1 MNPKL
6 ILIPFGGQDHQIAA
20 LEYGLRLAHRQNAQ
34 ASVWHV
40 SFDPQYMTIPY
51 GLYDLPIYAEEAYKE
66 IKQINRI
73 NLQAARDKYAEV
85 MKKVGIQNAE
95 TSFHTVD
102 GLVDEVMEYQGR
114 TADLI
119 IAVRPSDNMDDGAR
133 QTSESCLFSTGHP
146 VIFVPP
152 GKKTGKIKDNVLIS
166 WNGSAQAARAVT
178 AALPFLNESKVK
190 ILVGYEEKSKELLL
204 RSASNL
210 AQYLKFHGIE
220 ADIITTPKKD
230 PLLPGAIL
238 EKALLMDAGLIV
250 MGAYTHTKLRE
261 SILGGVTQYM
271 LKKATIPVL
280 MSH

>member
-1 MNPKL
+1 MNPKF
-6 ILIPFGGQDHQIAA
+6 IVIPFGGQNHQVAA
-20 LEYGLRLAHRQNAQ
+20 LEYGLRLAHNQNAQ

-73 NLQAARDKYAEV
+73 NLEAARTKYAAAI
-85 MKKVGIQNAE
+85 KKVGIQNSE

-102 GLVDEVMEYQGR
+102 GLIDEVMEYQGR

-119 IAVRPSDNMDDGAR
+119 VAVRPSEDMDDGAR
-133 QTSESCLFSTGHP
+133 QTAESCLFSTGHP

-152 GKKTGKIKDNVLIS
+152 GKGIGKSKGNVLIA

-178 AALPFLNESKVK
+178 AALPYMKDGKVK
-190 ILVGYEEKSKELLL
+190 ILVGHDAKSKEPLI
-204 RSASNL
+204 RSAANL
-210 AQYLKFHGIE
+210 AQYLKFHDIE
-220 ADIITTPKKD
+220 AEIITTSKKD
-230 PLLPGAIL
+230 SLLPGTIL
-238 EKALLMDAGLIV
+238 EHALLMNAGLIV

-271 LKKATIPVL
+271 LKKATVPVL